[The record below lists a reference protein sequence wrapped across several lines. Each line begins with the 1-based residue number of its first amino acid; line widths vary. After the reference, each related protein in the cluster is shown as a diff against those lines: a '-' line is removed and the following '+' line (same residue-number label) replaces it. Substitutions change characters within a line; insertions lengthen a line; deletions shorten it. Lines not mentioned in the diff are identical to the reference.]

1 MAGLIKRED
10 IDEVRQRTDIKE
22 IVDGYVTLK
31 SAGIGSFKGLCPFH
45 DERSPSFHVRPQVGT
60 YHCFGCGEGGDVI
73 SFVQKMDHTT
83 FTETVEKLAHRINYT
98 LRYEDGGTGPRR
110 EDVGKRQRLLDAH
123 KIAAEFF
130 RAQLLTPGGAAGR
143 KFLEGRG
150 FDQAAADHFGVGY
163 APQGW
168 DGLLKHLTGRG
179 FTQEELKLTGMFSG
193 GGPDNQ
199 NRIYDRFRGRL
210 IWPIRDIS
218 GDTIG
223 FGARKLFDDD
233 QGPKYL
239 NTPETTLY
247 KKSQVLY
254 GIDLA
259 KRDIA
264 RNRQLVVVE
273 GYTDVMACHLAGITT
288 AVATCGT
295 AFGADHI
302 KIARRL
308 LSDDGSG
315 GEVVFT
321 FDGDEAGQKAA
332 LRAFEEDQRFI
343 AQTFVAVEPTGAD
356 PCDLRMTR
364 GEPAVR
370 ELISSR
376 RPLFEFAI
384 KATLKRFDLDTV
396 EGRVQALR
404 AAAPV
409 VAQIRDPAMRPAY
422 SRVLAGWLG
431 VDVEDVLRAV
441 SAAGKRTK
449 DRPAAGPGEQQ
460 RSAAPQRPGARQG
473 QPARQ
478 HPAPGQEYRGD
489 GRHGAREQ
497 HHGRSPQ
504 RGYGGDQGRP
514 DGGRYGGSGRPDGA
528 GYGGSGRPDGAGY
541 GGSGRPDGHGEQQHA
556 RYPGNA
562 GQGTRAGYSG
572 DPEEAAPPQPAVS
585 LPDLRDP
592 SVRLERDALVVA
604 LQQPGLLDAEQ
615 WQHFTEASF
624 RAQAHA
630 MVHEAIRAAGFA
642 GATPSQW
649 VESVRQAV
657 PEELR
662 GLVSELAVTPLPAHN
677 DDAVRLYCRGIL
689 NRLFDIQITQL
700 KADKMGQL
708 QRTDPAA
715 DPEVFQRLNRELME
729 LEMQRRALRT
739 E

>member
-83 FTETVEKLAHRINYT
+83 FSETVEKLAHRINYT

-130 RAQLLTPGGAAGR
+130 RAQLLTPGGAAAR
-143 KFLEGRG
+143 QFLEGRG
-150 FDQAAADHFGVGY
+150 FDQAAAEHFGVGY

-179 FTQEELKLTGMFSG
+179 FSQDELKLTGMFSG
-193 GGPDNQ
+193 GAADKQG
-199 NRIYDRFRGRL
+199 RIYDRFRGRL

-223 FGARKLFDDD
+223 FGARKLFEDD

-384 KATLKRFDLDTV
+384 KATLKRFNLNTV

-422 SRVLAGWLG
+422 SRELAGWLG
-431 VDVEDVLRAV
+431 TEVEDVLRAV
-441 SAAGKRTK
+441 AAAGKRAK
-449 DRPAAGPGEQQ
+449 DQQDTAAAGG
-460 RSAAPQRPGARQG
+460 PQRPGAQPR

-478 HPAPGQEYRGD
+478 HSGPGQQYRGD
-489 GRHGAREQ
+489 GQHGGNQ
-497 HHGRSPQ
+497 HQDRSRPQ
-504 RGYGGDQGRP
+504 GYSGAPGRP
-514 DGGRYGGSGRPDGA
+514 GGSAYGSQGDGGRRGGQGDGGRYGGQGDGGRH
-528 GYGGSGRPDGAGY
+528 GGHTRAVE
-541 GGSGRPDGHGEQQHA
+541 RREQQHPQ
-556 RYPGNA
+556 YPGE
-562 GQGTRAGYSG
+562 AGYETT
-572 DPEEAAPPQPAVS
+572 DPHAWHPEDAALPQPVVS

-592 SVRLERDALVVA
+592 SVRMERDALVVA

-615 WQHFTEASF
+615 WQHFTEANF
-624 RAQAHA
+624 RAPAHA
-630 MVHEAIRAAGFA
+630 LVHEAIRAAGFA

-715 DPEVFQRLNRELME
+715 DPEAFQRLNRELME
-729 LEMQRRALRT
+729 LEMQRRALRS